1 MKIKVY
7 DGTKQD
13 RHLCPTCKHSHI
25 IKGQRDHEAI
35 TRCRADL
42 YGSEGVEPITIK
54 FRVAEC
60 NHYQEQDDKQLNE
73 LQNKATYMYRL
84 ASGKWV
90 GLHIGQLN
98 DHAFMQALRQADGQ
112 KNRDVDKEAK
122 EFLKAAA
129 AKGD

>member
-13 RHLCPTCKHSHI
+13 RHLCPTCKHSQI
-25 IKGQRDHEAI
+25 IKGQRDNEQTTI
-35 TRCRADL
+35 CRI
-42 YGSEGVEPITIK
+42 SSRRPRTIK
-54 FRVAEC
+54 FRVADCTGYLEK
-60 NHYQEQDDKQLNE
+60 DDKNLNAMR
-73 LQNKATYMYRL
+73 QTATYMERL

-98 DHAFMQALRQADGQ
+98 DYHFMNALRAADADGR
-112 KNRDVDKEAK
+112 KRDYEGEAK
-122 EFLKAAA
+122 TLLAAA